1 MGKKLVKPTG
11 NSCGKTHL
19 ENFNSICKGR
29 NNRKLLTI
37 NVVGAELKPLAKS
50 SLHPTLSLSP
60 SPSPCLIPLPIS
72 VTKCAHKFRVSA
84 QVLNKIRGSFYE
96 AQFYL
101 PHVASFSFS
110 FSFFEFILK
119 LILVLIPHSF
129 AFAFTLAMP
138 MLISNAR

>member
-11 NSCGKTHL
+11 NSCGNTHL

-50 SLHPTLSLSP
+50 SLLLLLSLSM
-60 SPSPCLIPLPIS
+60 PLPIS

-84 QVLNKIRGSFYE
+84 QVLNKIRGSFYD